1 MLSDTEMLQNIYKGV
16 SMGREGILDVL
27 KVAEDEKF
35 RQALLQQLSEYDN
48 LAESARHMLHQRG
61 HTEEELS
68 TMAKLSSQVMTTMK
82 TINDKSPSKIAE
94 LMIKGNTMGVTQ
106 SIKNINDYQ
115 NGDERILDLSNKLLQ
130 TEQNNI
136 EQMKQF
142 L

>member
-1 MLSDTEMLQNIYKGV
+1 
-16 SMGREGILDVL
+16 
-27 KVAEDEKF
+27 
-35 RQALLQQLSEYDN
+35 
-48 LAESARHMLHQRG
+48 MLHQRG

>member
-1 MLSDTEMLQNIYKGV
+1 
-16 SMGREGILDVL
+16 MGREGILDVL